1 MWSKPAPPS
10 ASGSATPVRPIS
22 AAFLKS
28 ARGKWPVS
36 SSSFANGRT
45 SDSANS
51 SMVFGSSF
59 CSSVSSRSNV
69 ANSRHAKHL
78 FEFRILSRPTGVRE
92 SGKRLGETFERGLQI
107 FRVDAGFAGDGHEI
121 GVADPARQGVQMQ
134 VSNDAR
140 ARGAAQIHSQVH
152 PIGLVICAQSRFY
165 ALRQLHHFVERS
177 GFAQIQFRNVRVRH
191 DHHVPGG
198 VRKTIQDDEGLFA
211 AMDDE
216 RFRVILPRRG
226 LAKNAFRLVSTRCL
240 FHVLVAPGSPD
251 IVHCFA
257 SFFEKPRAQ
266 HNSERANELYTGS
279 Y

>member
-51 SMVFGSSF
+51 RTVFCSSF

-69 ANSRHAKHL
+69 ANSRQAKHL

-107 FRVDAGFAGDGHEI
+107 FRVHARFGGHRHEVGI
-121 GVADPARQGVQMQ
+121 ADPARQHVQMQ
-134 VSNDAR
+134 VPNHAR

-152 PIGLVICAQSRFY
+152 PLGLVMCAESRF
-165 ALRQLHHFVERS
+165 
-177 GFAQIQFRNVRVRH
+177 
-191 DHHVPGG
+191 D
-198 VRKTIQDDEGLFA
+198 
-211 AMDDE
+211 
-216 RFRVILPRRG
+216 
-226 LAKNAFRLVSTRCL
+226 
-240 FHVLVAPGSPD
+240 
-251 IVHCFA
+251 
-257 SFFEKPRAQ
+257 
-266 HNSERANELYTGS
+266 
-279 Y
+279 

>member
-51 SMVFGSSF
+51 RTVFCSSF

-69 ANSRHAKHL
+69 ANSRQAKHL

-92 SGKRLGETFERGLQI
+92 RLGETFERGLQI

-121 GVADPARQGVQMQ
+121 GVADRARQGVQMQ

-152 PIGLVICAQSRFY
+152 PIGL
-165 ALRQLHHFVERS
+165 
-177 GFAQIQFRNVRVRH
+177 
-191 DHHVPGG
+191 
-198 VRKTIQDDEGLFA
+198 
-211 AMDDE
+211 
-216 RFRVILPRRG
+216 
-226 LAKNAFRLVSTRCL
+226 
-240 FHVLVAPGSPD
+240 
-251 IVHCFA
+251 
-257 SFFEKPRAQ
+257 
-266 HNSERANELYTGS
+266 
-279 Y
+279 